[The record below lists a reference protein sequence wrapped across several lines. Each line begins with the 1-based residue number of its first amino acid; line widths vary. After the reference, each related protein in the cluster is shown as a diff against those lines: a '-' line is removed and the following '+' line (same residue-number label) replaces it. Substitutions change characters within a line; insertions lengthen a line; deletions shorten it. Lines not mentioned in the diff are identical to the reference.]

1 MADQI
6 SPQVTAVVFDF
17 DGTLADSLAV
27 KYEARF
33 ELFANEPENVR
44 AVAAEVIPKIRGK
57 LRGEIIRAI
66 LTETHGSLPA
76 EEFEARVL
84 DFSGRYDALVEDL
97 IVRRG
102 LFPGA
107 RETLDELTRFKLYVN
122 SGTPEYALRSL
133 LDRLQIAARFSG
145 VYGVHPSRTEG
156 AAAVKKENLGRILA
170 GAGCPGENVLVV
182 GDGTEDLASA
192 EAYGCRFVGIA
203 SERNRWR
210 EQNKFPVIGGV
221 AELLALPELGFNLD
235 QV

>member
-1 MADQI
+1 MVDYI
-6 SPQVTAVVFDF
+6 SPRVAVVVFDF

-66 LTETHGSLPA
+66 LKETHGSLPA

-102 LFPGA
+102 LFPGT
-107 RETLDELTRFKLYVN
+107 RETLDGLVRFKLYVN
-122 SGTPEYALRSL
+122 SGTPDYALRSL
-133 LDRLQIAARFSG
+133 VERLKIASYFSG
-145 VYGVHPSRTEG
+145 VYGIHPSRTEG
-156 AAAVKKENLGRILA
+156 AAALKKENLGRIITD
-170 GAGCPGENVLVV
+170 AGCPGESVLVV
-182 GDGTEDLASA
+182 GDGAEDLASA

-203 SERNRWR
+203 SERNNWR
-210 EQNKFPVIGGV
+210 EQNKFPVIDGV
-221 AELLALPELGFNLD
+221 AKLLALPELGIGGR
-235 QV
+235 